1 MPNKLENRPEIIV
14 NKVYELDSTEKL
26 KVASAITEFRDRIV
40 AKYLT
45 D

>member
-1 MPNKLENRPEIIV
+1 MPNKIENRPEVIK
-14 NKVYELDSTEKL
+14 NKIYPIDSTEKT

>member
-1 MPNKLENRPEIIV
+1 MEEQVIERDEIIK
-14 NKVYELDSTEKL
+14 NNIYPLNADEKS
-26 KVASAITEFRDRIV
+26 KVALAITEFRDRIV

>member
-1 MPNKLENRPEIIV
+1 MARIKREEIIK
-14 NKVYELDSTEKL
+14 NKVHPLSTDEKL
-26 KVASAITEFRDRIV
+26 KAATAITEFRDRIV

>member
-1 MPNKLENRPEIIV
+1 MPNKIENREEFIK
-14 NKVYELDSTEKL
+14 NKIYSLNETEKTTI
-26 KVASAITEFRDRIV
+26 ASAITDFKDRIV

>member
-1 MPNKLENRPEIIV
+1 MPNKIENRPEVIN
-14 NKVYELDSTEKL
+14 NKIYPIDSAEKTNI
-26 KVASAITEFRDRIV
+26 ASAITEFRDRIV

>member
-1 MPNKLENRPEIIV
+1 MSNKIQ
-14 NKVYELDSTEKL
+14 NKEAFIKNKIYSLNESEKT
-26 KVASAITEFRDRIV
+26 KVASAITEFRNRIV